1 MKRFTLC
8 TAAFLWML
16 AGCSVKPSPSIQQ
29 PEKEISGVYQGTA
42 WGNNGEIRVEITL
55 EAGSIKNIEVLDHQ
69 ETKGISD
76 LPLTVIPEQIVKT
89 QSIAV
94 EALSGATM
102 TSNGIKNAV
111 KNALEEAAGETESWE
126 IKPEKSG
133 IEVKD
138 AQCDIVVIGSG
149 AAG

>member
-29 PEKEISGVYQGTA
+29 PEKKSAVFIREPP
-42 WGNNGEIRVEITL
+42 GEQRRNPCRNY
-55 EAGSIKNIEVLDHQ
+55 AGSRFNKNIEVLDHQ

-111 KNALEEAAGETESWE
+111 KNALEEAAGETAG
-126 IKPEKSG
+126 KSNLKSQG
-133 IEVKD
+133 
-138 AQCDIVVIGSG
+138 
-149 AAG
+149 